1 MDNVIC
7 TPHLGYVERNQLE
20 YILATC
26 FDQILDYIAGKPTS
40 VVNPTVLERQTDS
53 P

>member
-7 TPHLGYVERNQLE
+7 TPHLGYVEFDSYEGQFSE
-20 YILATC
+20 IFEQVLA
-26 FDQILDYIAGKPTS
+26 YVAGKPVS
-40 VVNPTVLERQTDS
+40 VVNPAVLGKRA